1 MSCAKTQIKY
11 LNPGMFLLCIYRYI
25 LLCFYCV
32 DTETYCGSSEF
43 KYLGTVAKN
52 VCSIML
58 EICPTPN
65 PTLNLPDSVNKC
77 KTDIKT
83 CLLMQPCHFNFLI
96 CRFELFCRT
105 VITQDSNLSS
115 SPSKYISVLRE
126 LPNKLDINE
135 NVSGYSRNPCS
146 LNRERG
152 AALSLHALGTP
163 LGVPIVWNPYRIM
176 PIHWLMA
183 WMPPSTFSRRI
194 LYWRM
199 RHLLLRFLC
208 RNGPCRKREELGSKC
223 SVSFLYSE
231 NKSYASNP
239 RISSIGS
246 LDTIIFGT
254 IIPNMPS

>member
-11 LNPGMFLLCIYRYI
+11 VNPGMFLLRIYRYI

-115 SPSKYISVLRE
+115 SPPKYISVLRE
-126 LPNKLDINE
+126 LPNKLNINE

-146 LNRERG
+146 LNREWG
-152 AALSLHALGTP
+152 AALSLHAPGCADCLKPVQNHANSLADGVNAALNVFTSYLILANAPSAPQISVPKWSLSEAWGAWQQMQRLVP
-163 LGVPIVWNPYRIM
+163 LFREQE
-176 PIHWLMA
+176 
-183 WMPPSTFSRRI
+183 
-194 LYWRM
+194 
-199 RHLLLRFLC
+199 LC
-208 RNGPCRKREELGSKC
+208 E
-223 SVSFLYSE
+223 
-231 NKSYASNP
+231 
-239 RISSIGS
+239 
-246 LDTIIFGT
+246 
-254 IIPNMPS
+254 